1 VETKK
6 PNGPGETTVAP
17 TTQAQTKASKENKAT
32 KESTV
37 EPMPTPTEKE
47 STAAKK
53 EETVAP
59 APTVIGP
66 GGGNVQTVEARPE

>member
-1 VETKK
+1 METKK

-17 TTQAQTKASKENKAT
+17 TTQAQTKENKAT

-37 EPMPTPTEKE
+37 EPMPTPTPTEKE